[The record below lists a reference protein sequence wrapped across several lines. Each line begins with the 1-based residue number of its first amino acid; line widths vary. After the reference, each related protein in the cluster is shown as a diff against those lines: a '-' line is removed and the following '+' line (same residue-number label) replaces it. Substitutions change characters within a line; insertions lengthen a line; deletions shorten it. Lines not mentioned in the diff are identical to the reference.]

1 MRKLP
6 IYPTEPLP
14 IGQTAIP
21 LDTDHN
27 CTKCELHK
35 TTRAG
40 DRCVPADGEAGDI
53 LVIGEF
59 PSEYEVKSRRPFYSQ
74 VGKWLRNLIA
84 AIAPGRAVVYMNAA
98 RCRLPNKD
106 AAHEA
111 VEACRGHNAAV
122 YRECSPKV
130 VLLLGSMAG
139 LSFLGETFQPMSV
152 RGGYSFAKNYETGEI
167 IPVWL
172 LPEPS
177 KAMKNRLLARAF
189 EADLR
194 HALTS
199 PTPRNF
205 WNATYEVIE
214 TEEDAQLACE
224 VLDRAPY
231 VATDAET
238 SGMLHEPDFRIECL
252 SFSDGTRT
260 FVFPRHSIQRDETRP
275 WIVYALVTYDHTT
288 WNGQYDLVSV
298 HCDPLLRPVVEKTF
312 GLNLFSDARIKR
324 KLYEADTAADLGTAA
339 SLVGMGGHKREAH
352 EVLDKICDELRKL
365 ALSKNLTPTGKVR
378 KRPTMLH
385 VREDKVPQTWFGYL
399 DEGFAPEK
407 FAYRFMNA
415 EVIHRYNARD
425 ALTTWHLEAWANEKL
440 IEDEGLLRIWTDVA
454 QPAMYGYARMRLNGF
469 PVDRGCL
476 EVFKTYLE
484 TELAKIKEK
493 IDGFKKD
500 LNPNSPKQVAEYL
513 SSQGIVPKRKTDSGA
528 VSYSASSLEPFIDKH
543 PIVDLILQY
552 HELQKCLGTY
562 ATGLISHIHS
572 DGRVHSSFLQD
583 GTGTGRASSADP
595 NLFNQPKG
603 KTARKKILANM
614 LRAAF
619 QAPPN
624 HKIIEVDEGQ
634 IEIRTLAHLSKDPS
648 MMDTL
653 NSGVD
658 FHMASAKRFAGAMGK
673 DPEAVTDMDRDNA
686 KTSVFAAAY
695 EIPAQ
700 LGFML
705 SKRLGIG
712 RKEGNE
718 LAIAMFKGYVGMRQ
732 WMDDEYAKAYERG
745 YTRTQWAGADGRKRP
760 LWNMGRNPK
769 TLADLEREMAASFG
783 GSFEGEDGQA
793 KFDLNE
799 ARSSWNTANQGT
811 AADIVTS
818 MLYAVQQWL
827 DENTIDGQLVL
838 HIYDSIMVIVHD
850 DDVEKTVAFMKEFM
864 TRKLLD
870 VPLIVDTKVGQTW
883 NTMKKI

>member
-21 LDTDHN
+21 ADSDNN

-40 DRCVPADGEAGDI
+40 ERCVPADGEPGDI

-59 PSEYEVKSRRPFYSQ
+59 PTEFDVKSQRPFAGQ
-74 VGKWLRNLIA
+74 MGKWVRTLLGR
-84 AIAPGRAVVYMNAA
+84 IAPGRAVVFVNAA
-98 RCRLPNKD
+98 RCRAPYG
-106 AAHEA
+106 AALEGP

-122 YRECSPKV
+122 YRECSPRV
-130 VLLLGSMAG
+130 VLLMGPYAG
-139 LSFLGETFQPMSV
+139 LSFLGETYQPMSV
-152 RGGYSFAKNYETGEI
+152 RGGYSFAKNYETGDI
-167 IPVWL
+167 IPVWM
-172 LPEPS
+172 LPDPG
-177 KAMKNRLLARAF
+177 KAVKNRLLAKAF
-189 EADLR
+189 EHDLE

-205 WNATYEVIE
+205 WNASYEVIE
-214 TEEDAQLACE
+214 TEEDARMACE

-252 SFSDGTRT
+252 SFSDGERT
-260 FVFPRHSIQRDETRP
+260 YVFPRHSICSEETRA
-275 WIVYALVTYDHTT
+275 WLVYALVSYDHTT

-298 HCDPLLRPVVEKTF
+298 HCDPLLRPVEPKSF
-312 GLNLFSDARIKR
+312 GLNLVSDARIKR

-339 SLVGMGGHKREAH
+339 NLVGMGGHKREAH
-352 EVLDKICDELRKL
+352 DLLDKICDELRKL

-378 KRPTMLH
+378 KRPTLNY
-385 VREDKVPQTWFGYL
+385 VVEEEVDSTWLKYL

-407 FAYRFMNA
+407 FAYRFMDT
-415 EVIHRYNARD
+415 EIIYRYNARD
-425 ALTTWHLEAWANEKL
+425 ALATWHLESWANDKL
-440 IEDEGLLRIWTDVA
+440 LEDEGLLNIWVEVA

-500 LNPNSPKQVAEYL
+500 LNPNSPKQVGEYL

-543 PIVDLILQY
+543 PVVDLILQY

-562 ATGLISHIHS
+562 AIGLISHIHS

-603 KTARKKILANM
+603 KTERKKILANM

-619 QAPPN
+619 HAPPN

-634 IEIRTLAHLSKDPS
+634 IEIRTLAHLSQDPS
-648 MMDTL
+648 MKETL

-658 FHMASAKRFAGAMGK
+658 FHMASAKRFANAMGK
-673 DPEAVTDMDRDNA
+673 DAEAVTDMDRDNA

-705 SKRLGIG
+705 SKRLKLD
-712 RKEGNE
+712 RKAGNE

-732 WMDDEYAKAYERG
+732 WMDDEYAKAYENG
-745 YTRTQWAGADGRKRP
+745 YTRTQWNGKPGRKRP
-760 LWNMGRNPK
+760 LWSMGRNPP
-769 TLADLEREMAASFG
+769 TLVDLEKQLAASFRG
-783 GSFEGEDGQA
+783 DAEGSEAGV
-793 KFDLNE
+793 DLNE
-799 ARSSWNTANQGT
+799 ARSSWNSANQGT

-818 MLYAVQQWL
+818 MLWAVQKWL
-827 DENTIDGQLVL
+827 DENTKDGQLVL

-850 DDVEKTVAFMKEFM
+850 DDVEKTLAFMKELM
-864 TRKLLD
+864 TRQLLS
-870 VPLIVDTKVGQTW
+870 VPLIVDAKVGQTW
-883 NTMKKI
+883 NTMKKK